1 MTVEREAHSRRAGTV
16 RRFLIAILIV
26 AAPLITA
33 ALPEP
38 AKADDVAQP
47 QAAVPGR
54 SAIDVQR
61 LLARGRALSAAGD
74 ISGARL
80 VFEYAASGNDPAAL
94 HALAETYDPAV
105 LKRWRVLGPQADP
118 EKARSLYEQ
127 AALGRMKLAQA
138 RLVVVMQ
145 SLGNRAVTSK
155 TRSPDQ

>member
-1 MTVEREAHSRRAGTV
+1 MTVKREDHSCRARTV

-26 AAPLITA
+26 PPLITW

-38 AKADDVAQP
+38 AKGDDVAQP
-47 QAAVPGR
+47 RSAVPGP
-54 SAIDVQR
+54 AIDAQR

-80 VFEYAASGNDPAAL
+80 VFEYAALDNDPAAL

-138 RLVVVMQ
+138 RLVGVMQ